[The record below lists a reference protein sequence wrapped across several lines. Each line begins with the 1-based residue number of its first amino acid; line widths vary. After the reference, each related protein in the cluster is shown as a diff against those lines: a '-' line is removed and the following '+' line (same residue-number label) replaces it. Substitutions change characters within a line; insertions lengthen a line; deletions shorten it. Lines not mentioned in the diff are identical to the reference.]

1 MGKLP
6 PASHFQ
12 EQCAYKLESRP
23 AHETSEQH
31 YDNPTE
37 SFGREDL
44 KGGRDVAVTS
54 NLNTEADASS
64 DVDEDMDGNDFNS
77 EFALTR
83 CTALSQQEE
92 IEESSLNDEDI
103 VPLPSKLKKQQAFFR
118 HKEEQRRLGRHNQLK
133 SIH

>member
-1 MGKLP
+1 M
-6 PASHFQ
+6 
-12 EQCAYKLESRP
+12 
-23 AHETSEQH
+23 
-31 YDNPTE
+31 
-37 SFGREDL
+37 

-64 DVDEDMDGNDFNS
+64 DADEDMDGNDFNS

-118 HKEEQRRLGRHNQLK
+118 HKEE
-133 SIH
+133 